1 MKNAENNRK
10 VGKLQKDKLEAKEY
24 VDVRSNNLGE
34 HMEKYGES
42 LMGLVVSKKN
52 LLSAAKAVRQN
63 KGAAGVDGMTVH
75 EVEAH
80 IIEFYPQLRRK
91 LLDGTYKPHPVRRVE
106 IPKPNGGIRKLGIPV
121 VRDRVVQQAIRQ
133 IIEPIIDPH
142 FHPNSHGFRIGKSN
156 HSALKQCVNFYKEG
170 FPVVVDCDLKQCFDT
185 LNHDKLMYYLEQYV
199 HDKAILK
206 IIRKFLL
213 SGVIDLSG
221 EFVESETGAP
231 QGGVISP
238 LLSNVYLHEL
248 DKELEQRGH
257 RFVRFADDL
266 VIFVKTKRAG
276 ERVLQSVTRFIEKDL
291 KLTVNKDKS
300 KVGSPTRLKFLG
312 CLITTV
318 NGVCR
323 YRPTN
328 AAKKKL
334 VNKLRHLTKR
344 NRPGDFRQI
353 SNEINS
359 VTRGW
364 INYFGLGFIKT
375 FIRRIEQWLHRR
387 IRQLILKRWKSSRT
401 KIDRLSKLGL
411 DKDSAKRVGFS
422 RKKHWRLSKT
432 PEVHRA
438 LTTKRL
444 HHWGLISL
452 SHLAESAYSRY

>member
-52 LLSAAKAVRQN
+52 LLLAAQAVRRN
-63 KGAAGVDGMTVH
+63 KGAAGVDGMTVY

-91 LLDGTYKPHPVRRVE
+91 LLDGSYKPQPVRRVE

-156 HSALKQCVNFYKEG
+156 HSALKQCVKFYNEG
-170 FPVVVDCDLKQCFDT
+170 YPVVVDCDLKQCFDT
-185 LNHDKLMYYLEQYV
+185 LNHDKLMYYLEQYI

-248 DKELEQRGH
+248 DKELAQRGH
-257 RFVRFADDL
+257 HFVRFADDF

-276 ERVLQSVTRFIEKDL
+276 ERVLLSVTRFIEKDL
-291 KLTVNKDKS
+291 KLIVNKDKS
-300 KVGSPTRLKFLG
+300 EVGSPTRLKFLS

-328 AAKKKL
+328 AAKKKFI
-334 VNKLRHLTKR
+334 NKLRQLTKR
-344 NRPGDFRQI
+344 NRSGDFQQI

-364 INYFGLGFIKT
+364 INYFGVGFIKK
-375 FIRRIEQWLHRR
+375 FIRRTEQWLNRR
-387 IRQLILKRWKSSRT
+387 IRQLILKRWKRTRT
-401 KIDRLSKLGL
+401 KINRLIKLGL
-411 DKDSAKRVGFS
+411 DKDSAKRIGFS
-422 RKKHWRLSKT
+422 RKKYWRLSKT

-444 HHWGLISL
+444 HQWGLTPL
-452 SHLAESAYSRY
+452 SHLVESAYLRY

>member
-52 LLSAAKAVRQN
+52 LLLAAQAVRQN
-63 KGAAGVDGMTVH
+63 KGAAGIDGMTVH

-80 IIEFYPQLRRK
+80 IIEFYPHLRRK
-91 LLDGTYKPHPVRRVE
+91 LLDGTYKPQPVRRVE

-170 FPVVVDCDLKQCFDT
+170 YPVVVDCDLKQCFDT
-185 LNHDKLMYYLEQYV
+185 LNHDKLMYYLEQYI

-238 LLSNVYLHEL
+238 LLSNIYLHEL
-248 DKELEQRGH
+248 DKELAQRGH
-257 RFVRFADDL
+257 RFVRFADDF

-300 KVGSPTRLKFLG
+300 EVGSPTRLKFLG

-318 NGVCR
+318 NGGCR
-323 YRPTN
+323 YRRANGLNFLKTTGGVWMLN
-328 AAKKKL
+328 CTHYG
-334 VNKLRHLTKR
+334 V
-344 NRPGDFRQI
+344 
-353 SNEINS
+353 
-359 VTRGW
+359 RG
-364 INYFGLGFIKT
+364 
-375 FIRRIEQWLHRR
+375 Q
-387 IRQLILKRWKSSRT
+387 
-401 KIDRLSKLGL
+401 
-411 DKDSAKRVGFS
+411 
-422 RKKHWRLSKT
+422 
-432 PEVHRA
+432 
-438 LTTKRL
+438 
-444 HHWGLISL
+444 
-452 SHLAESAYSRY
+452 